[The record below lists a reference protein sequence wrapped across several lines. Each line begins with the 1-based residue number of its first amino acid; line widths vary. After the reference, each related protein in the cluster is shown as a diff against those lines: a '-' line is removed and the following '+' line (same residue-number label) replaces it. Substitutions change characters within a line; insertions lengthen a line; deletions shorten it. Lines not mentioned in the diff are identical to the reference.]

1 MVEHLLCKPKA
12 LGSVLSS
19 RNERRQQQQKRLSQ
33 AIRHH
38 RDNYTA
44 ALFTIAKLSY
54 ENSLGAQQQ
63 SDAKKK
69 RCAVYTMD
77 CFPITKTEVTP
88 LAGSWIQWEII
99 IVSELKSPQRGKYLL
114 VLSLVVP
121 RFYIDRKNHVGV

>member
-19 RNERRQQQQKRLSQ
+19 RNEKRQQQQKRPSQ

-63 SDAKKK
+63 SDAKG

-77 CFPITKTEVTP
+77 CFPITKTDATCRIMDT
-88 LAGSWIQWEII
+88 AG
-99 IVSELKSPQRGKYLL
+99 
-114 VLSLVVP
+114 
-121 RFYIDRKNHVGV
+121 DNHSK

>member
-19 RNERRQQQQKRLSQ
+19 RNEKQQQKRPSQ

-63 SDAKKK
+63 SDAKG

-88 LAGSWIQWEII
+88 LAGSWIQREII
-99 IVSELKSPQRGKYLL
+99 IVSELKSPQRDKYLL

-121 RFYIDRKNHVGV
+121 RFYIDRPNHVGV